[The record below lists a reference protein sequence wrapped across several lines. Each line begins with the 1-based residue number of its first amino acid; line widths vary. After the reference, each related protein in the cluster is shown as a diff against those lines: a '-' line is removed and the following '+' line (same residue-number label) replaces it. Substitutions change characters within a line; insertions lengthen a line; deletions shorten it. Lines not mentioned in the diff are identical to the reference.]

1 MRPRASAALLAAILA
16 CFAAGSASAQSVET
30 GGVQINGV
38 VNDQTV
44 VDGSANVALGAG
56 SRAVMSVGS
65 IEQGVRIDGRL
76 GVTVRT
82 GYIANVASGPGEE
95 AVTSVGSVHDGSR
108 LAGSTN
114 VVISTGQIINMSD
127 HSGRPACV
135 VIGSTGGVPGC

>member
-65 IEQGVRIDGRL
+65 IEQGVRI
-76 GVTVRT
+76 RT